1 MVAEINIPNNAIS
14 HYNEMN
20 KIDKNAIIALLYYK
34 EYADGNKTLGNIA
47 EDLNISKRA
56 LYDIYENAR
65 MPIIR
70 YGIND
75 LNSDLRNLEDMFW

>member
-1 MVAEINIPNNAIS
+1 MVAEINIPNNVINN
-14 HYNEMN
+14 YNEIN

-34 EYADGNKTLGNIA
+34 DYADGNKTLGNIA
-47 EDLNISKRA
+47 DDLDISKRA

-70 YGIND
+70 YGVND
-75 LNSDLRNLEDMFW
+75 LNSDLRNVE